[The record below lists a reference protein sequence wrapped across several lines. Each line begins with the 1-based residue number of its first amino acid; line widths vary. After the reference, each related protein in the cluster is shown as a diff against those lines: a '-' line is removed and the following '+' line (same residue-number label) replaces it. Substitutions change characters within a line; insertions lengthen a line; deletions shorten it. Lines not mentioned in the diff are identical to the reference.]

1 MRLAVISDIHGNLE
15 ALESVLAD
23 VDSASINEILCLG
36 DNIGYGPEPE
46 GVMEL
51 LRRRNVPSIL
61 GNHEMGILDQR
72 SLGWFNPT
80 ARSTLI
86 RTQEMLSS
94 ESLAAMAHFPEF
106 LTRPGCLAV
115 HGCPPRDLFT
125 YLFELSLPVLRET
138 IGTMEEDMCF
148 VGHTHWLQIIS
159 CEDDTVTQRRLQVG
173 PMVLPLGSRHIINV
187 GSVGQPRDGN
197 PDAKY
202 VVWDDQSRTLDVRSV
217 TYDIQKT
224 ADKIIALDFPR
235 IYADRLWQAI

>member
-15 ALESVLAD
+15 ALEKVFAD

-51 LRRRNVPSIL
+51 LRHRNVPSIL

-72 SLGWFNPT
+72 SLGCFNPT

-94 ESLAAMAHFPEF
+94 QSLAAMAQFPEF

-115 HGCPPRDLFT
+115 HGCPPWT
-125 YLFELSLPVLRET
+125 SLPTCLNSA
-138 IGTMEEDMCF
+138 CLF
-148 VGHTHWLQIIS
+148 
-159 CEDDTVTQRRLQVG
+159 
-173 PMVLPLGSRHIINV
+173 
-187 GSVGQPRDGN
+187 
-197 PDAKY
+197 
-202 VVWDDQSRTLDVRSV
+202 
-217 TYDIQKT
+217 
-224 ADKIIALDFPR
+224 
-235 IYADRLWQAI
+235 